1 MSFFDPVVSGEELE
15 SLGFLVA
22 GSIAGDDDGAANEKD
37 TGVTGVTTGERGA
50 AFNATFSMMTV
61 APETDGH
68 AAAALLIDEEVEGR
82 AAVAAADVDAAAVDD
97 EVE

>member
-15 SLGFLVA
+15 SLEFLIA
-22 GSIAGDDDGAANEKD
+22 GSIADDGDAAADGKE
-37 TGVTGVTTGERGA
+37 TGVTGVTAGERGT